1 MLRARTLFVLVL
13 AVALAGCASGDDT
26 GQPDSGATSE
36 TVATAPSTTSATAS
50 GGNRT
55 IDVEGHRGA
64 RGVRPENTLPSFEA
78 ALDAGVTTLELDLHL
93 SQDGR
98 LVIRHDAEVT
108 SEKCRTDDSTVPDP
122 ATLPLVRSLTAAELA
137 RYVCDLNPDQPRFP
151 DQVAD
156 PGDVAAG
163 DYSIVTLPQLFE
175 FVDRYASD
183 VRKTEGQRRN
193 AVTVQFNVETKRRPD
208 RPETIGDGFDGTN
221 PGEFEQAL
229 AMVIAERGYE
239 DRVIVQSFDHRSLWA
254 FRTIAPNV
262 RLAALTFD
270 EQPDFD
276 ALADSG
282 AAIWSPQFTSLTAV
296 IVADAQAA
304 GLDVIPWTV
313 NDEEQVCALLGM
325 GVDGLIT
332 DRPDLVLG
340 DGGWLAGCEADE

>member
-1 MLRARTLFVLVL
+1 VLRTRTLLVGVL
-13 AVALAGCASGDDT
+13 AVVLAGCASGDEK
-26 GQPDSGATSE
+26 GQPDSGVTLG
-36 TVATAPSTTSATAS
+36 TAEPVLSTASATAV
-50 GGNRT
+50 GGLRM

-64 RGVRPENTLPSFEA
+64 RGIRPENTLPSFEA
-78 ALDAGVTTLELDLHL
+78 ALDAGVSTLELDLHL
-93 SQDGR
+93 SKDGR

-108 SEKCRTDDSTVPDP
+108 SDKCRTDDSTVPDP
-122 ATLPLVRSLTAAELA
+122 ATLPLVRSLTASELA
-137 RYVCDLNPDQPRFP
+137 RYVCDLNPDQSSFP

-163 DYSIVTLPQLFE
+163 NYSIVTLPQLFE

-183 VRKTEGQRRN
+183 ERKTEDQRKN
-193 AVTVQFNVETKRRPD
+193 AATVQFNVETKRRPD
-208 RPETIGDGFDGTN
+208 KPETIADGFDGTN
-221 PGEFEQAL
+221 PGEFEQTL
-229 AMVIAERGYE
+229 AKMIADWGYE

-254 FRTIAPNV
+254 FRTIAPDV

-270 EQPDFD
+270 EQPDLD

-313 NDEEQVCALLGM
+313 NDEEQVCVLLEM
-325 GVDGLIT
+325 GVNGLIT

-340 DGGWLAGCEADE
+340 DGGWLAGCEADG